1 MGEVVNLRL
10 ARKRK
15 ARDEREKN
23 AERNRVEH
31 GVSRRQRD
39 AAAAEKQRAER
50 THELHRRD
58 PQDDPSR

>member
-15 ARDEREKN
+15 ARADREKN

-31 GVSRRQRD
+31 GVSRRQRE

-50 THELHRRD
+50 THESHRRG
-58 PQDDPSR
+58 PQDDSGT